1 MMACS
6 HSFLCCISVWGDT
19 RVNPTLSDS
28 TLLSLGLSEES
39 ILWLS
44 SSIWTGVF
52 PSEAASFEFC
62 CDTLGWV
69 PTAPLLSDVSLQGWQ
84 GNTFPGVGGNTTEHC
99 GFWTSIPSLARDK
112 AIPENL
118 LYVLPGTS
126 LLSVPLLFPC
136 SSELSVC
143 QGGPEVKIARWALPS
158 FL

>member
-52 PSEAASFEFC
+52 PSGAASFEFC

-84 GNTFPGVGGNTTEHC
+84 GNTFRGLGETPQSTVVFEPAYRLLRETRQFPKTFYTSCLEHP
-99 GFWTSIPSLARDK
+99 FSVSLYFSQA
-112 AIPENL
+112 PL
-118 LYVLPGTS
+118 S
-126 LLSVPLLFPC
+126 CLSVKG
-136 SSELSVC
+136 V
-143 QGGPEVKIARWALPS
+143 QK
-158 FL
+158 